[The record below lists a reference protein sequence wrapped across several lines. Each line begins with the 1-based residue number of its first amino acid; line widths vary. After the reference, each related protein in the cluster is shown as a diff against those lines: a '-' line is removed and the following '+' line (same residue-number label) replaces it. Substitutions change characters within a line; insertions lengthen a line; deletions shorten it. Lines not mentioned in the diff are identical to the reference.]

1 LSPTGARLPGLLGR
15 KSACEAVANRGGERP
30 IEPRNACDKDEGPGP
45 GTDVPEAPASGASF
59 SKAAWD
65 PVKPDIGICPRAGGV
80 PAPGDAARR
89 AVEDCLDGEPER
101 VDSGRKEEDGTG
113 LGLGDPGGLS
123 SVFVNRPAMFR
134 CVCGR
139 EGVREILEVQ
149 VDEVWYRIVSGRAD
163 KVEAGLS
170 SETQ

>member
-1 LSPTGARLPGLLGR
+1 MSR
-15 KSACEAVANRGGERP
+15 
-30 IEPRNACDKDEGPGP
+30 
-45 GTDVPEAPASGASF
+45 
-59 SKAAWD
+59 AAWD
-65 PVKPDIGICPRAGGV
+65 PAKPDIGICPRAGGV

-101 VDSGRKEEDGTG
+101 VDSGRKEDDGTG

-123 SVFVNRPAMFR
+123 SVLVKRPAMFR

-139 EGVREILEVQ
+139 EGVRESSS
-149 VDEVWYRIVSGRAD
+149 RCKSTKFGMVSGRAD
-163 KVEAGLS
+163 KQARLEAGLS